1 MGPTPVRLLQVCASL
16 GFSSYS
22 HTRKL
27 LLHMQLGQLLATDI
41 DNGIADARL
50 LVLLITAAS
59 AMTFLRAHCV
69 ELSYIPLPPLLP
81 PGEKQANIAHPV
93 SANVSPEPGRS
104 SSPDLAGAPDAA
116 PDDRSIDHSGS
127 CWLGVWSGC
136 VNAGLLACV
145 F

>member
-1 MGPTPVRLLQVCASL
+1 MGPTPGRLLQVCASL
-16 GFSSYS
+16 GLSSYS

-81 PGEKQANIAHPV
+81 PGEK
-93 SANVSPEPGRS
+93 
-104 SSPDLAGAPDAA
+104 AG
-116 PDDRSIDHSGS
+116 
-127 CWLGVWSGC
+127 
-136 VNAGLLACV
+136 
-145 F
+145 